1 MVGSSARP
9 PCCRNCSSPFPS
21 PPRVFVY
28 CKRLN
33 FREDLIFAIFANRLH
48 SRKIGPANN
57 SGNMSRLRQLHSIRE
72 N

>member
-1 MVGSSARP
+1 M
-9 PCCRNCSSPFPS
+9 
-21 PPRVFVY
+21 Y

-33 FREDLIFAIFANRLH
+33 FREDLISRTAYD

-57 SGNMSRLRQLHSIRE
+57 SGNMSTLRNLHSIRE